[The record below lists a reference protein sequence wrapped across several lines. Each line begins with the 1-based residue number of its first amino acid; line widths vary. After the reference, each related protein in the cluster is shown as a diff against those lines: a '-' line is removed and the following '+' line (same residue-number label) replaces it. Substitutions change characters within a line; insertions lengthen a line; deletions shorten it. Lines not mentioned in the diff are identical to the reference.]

1 MCRTVDRNRLWRIL
15 WDLTPFVSG
24 HARCFLPCDV
34 RRASRERRWTDSYRL
49 PSTDYERLQ
58 TRRHTHSRPGLF
70 RLFRTPAH
78 LVPLAFTCMY
88 RTVCHNVSSTFKCSA
103 VITTA
108 RKQTLPERTR
118 HSTGRASSRACAC
131 SARRGMRDKKVT
143 CVECVWLSLLSLKC
157 VDLT

>member
-1 MCRTVDRNRLWRIL
+1 MLSALRCAKGESREKVDR
-15 WDLTPFVSG
+15 
-24 HARCFLPCDV
+24 FLGFLVPTTRDCSDSTTH
-34 RRASRERRWTDSYRL
+34 SRY
-49 PSTDYERLQ
+49 
-58 TRRHTHSRPGLF
+58 SRPGLF

-88 RTVCHNVSSTFKCSA
+88 RTVCHNVSSSFKCSA

-118 HSTGRASSRACAC
+118 HSTPRARAHAHAPPRC